1 MRKISSTISA
11 SPSISGL
18 KLGGLILKILSFSE
32 TLKPKDSKMDFCR
45 SFGTSTPPNDFI
57 LSVLKSKVC
66 CLFSKIV
73 V

>member
-18 KLGGLILKILSFSE
+18 KLGGVILKILSFSE
-32 TLKPKDSKMDFCR
+32 TLKPNDSKMDFCR

-57 LSVLKSKVC
+57 LLILFDVVVLSFNKY
-66 CLFSKIV
+66 L
-73 V
+73 